1 MRGEQSDVGS
11 ERLSI
16 NNKSWKTHGDRVG
29 HRGNGPVDLYRRV
42 LNLHV
47 NSEEARLNFNGAGLA
62 QRRSSVEVVVAS

>member
-42 LNLHV
+42 LNLHI
-47 NSEEARLNFNGAGLA
+47 NSEEARLNLMERDWLIEGHQLK
-62 QRRSSVEVVVAS
+62 

>member
-1 MRGEQSDVGS
+1 MGS

-16 NNKSWKTHGDRVG
+16 HNKSWKTHSNRVG

-62 QRRSSVEVVVAS
+62 QQRSLVEVVIASLW